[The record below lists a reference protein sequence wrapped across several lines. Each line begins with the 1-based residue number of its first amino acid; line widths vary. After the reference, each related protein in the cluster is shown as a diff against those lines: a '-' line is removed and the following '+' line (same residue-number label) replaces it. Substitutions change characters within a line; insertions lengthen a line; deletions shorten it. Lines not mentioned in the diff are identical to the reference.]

1 MANDFYKDFKK
12 RIRERLGQPR
22 GTAGQGTPARPLGAS
37 LKSMARKNTGLLRP
51 PELK

>member
-12 RIRERLGQPR
+12 RIRERLGAR
-22 GTAGQGTPARPLGAS
+22 AAGNTVNGPARPLGTA
-37 LKSMARKNTGLLRP
+37 LKSMARRNTGLLRP